1 MNHRQD
7 LILKRDLLDKEA
19 ECIDKQGTQIA
30 NQPNKPAITCVLQ
43 NCLRKLVCF
52 FFFPPPQTAS
62 FTPYARLI
70 WTTRMRH
77 LPLQTLSQHR
87 GSCPWHSRPWRF
99 CRTGDSLLHLCA
111 KNYLC
116 SSIPVLVPN
125 FSLEILKSK

>member
-52 FFFPPPQTAS
+52 FFFPPASDCILYSLCQINLDNKDETSATA
-62 FTPYARLI
+62 
-70 WTTRMRH
+70 
-77 LPLQTLSQHR
+77 
-87 GSCPWHSRPWRF
+87 
-99 CRTGDSLLHLCA
+99 
-111 KNYLC
+111 N
-116 SSIPVLVPN
+116 PVTA
-125 FSLEILKSK
+125 